1 MGIIRGFQDI
11 VRCDPNHASIKL
23 VCHHHV
29 TVCFFS
35 FNRAFP
41 IDGNCESPGQPVLHC
56 FLLCIGLL
64 TFNVQASG
72 CLLNKCYLLPVQLLF
87 AAPS

>member
-11 VRCDPNHASIKL
+11 VRCDPNHASIKF

-56 FLLCIGLL
+56 CLLCIGPL